1 MDVVVEN
8 LTKSFENQKAVDSI
22 SFKAKRGEI
31 LGFLGP
37 NGAGKT
43 TTMKIM
49 AGLLTPDFGN
59 ITFGDYSIWKQAGKI
74 KSIIGYLPE
83 RNPLYDEMNVIDFLF
98 FISKLHNIPKYKIT
112 SRVLDMIRL
121 CGLDNDKHK
130 QIGELSKGY
139 RQRVGIAQAL
149 IHDPEVV
156 ILDEPTTGLDPNQ
169 IFGIRKI
176 IKEIGEE
183 KTVILSS
190 HILSEIETTCDQV
203 MIMSNGKI
211 VANGTT
217 SELRRKSDAEYCL
230 KIGIKGGAT
239 TNIHEALNDLPGVLH
254 IEIIHKQNFELQC
267 KPDVEIE
274 KSIFN
279 LCQENNW
286 YISELTPVQTRL
298 EDIFRKVTSVF
309 CLPLVVCWFS
319 GKNIFSS
326 GQASLSN
333 LFNVFYWTLFFLIP
347 ALTMKSI
354 SEERKDGTFE
364 LLFSKPIKTWQ
375 LIMGKFF
382 AILLQVVICLALTLP
397 YYITIASLG
406 NVDHA
411 VGFCGYLGLI
421 LVCGCYISIGMFAS
435 SLTPNTIVAFFITF
449 AIEIGFVVL
458 FEFIAELWG
467 SGFMAALFTYLSI
480 GEHFDAIPRGVI
492 DTKDL
497 IYFISVIIIFLA
509 LARHYIC
516 KNRF

>member
-8 LTKSFENQKAVDSI
+8 LTKFFENQKAVDSI

-83 RNPLYDEMNVIDFLF
+83 RNPLYDELNVIDFLF

-298 EDIFRKVTSVF
+298 EDIFRKVTQ
-309 CLPLVVCWFS
+309 
-319 GKNIFSS
+319 N
-326 GQASLSN
+326 
-333 LFNVFYWTLFFLIP
+333 
-347 ALTMKSI
+347 
-354 SEERKDGTFE
+354 E
-364 LLFSKPIKTWQ
+364 
-375 LIMGKFF
+375 
-382 AILLQVVICLALTLP
+382 
-397 YYITIASLG
+397 
-406 NVDHA
+406 
-411 VGFCGYLGLI
+411 
-421 LVCGCYISIGMFAS
+421 
-435 SLTPNTIVAFFITF
+435 
-449 AIEIGFVVL
+449 
-458 FEFIAELWG
+458 
-467 SGFMAALFTYLSI
+467 
-480 GEHFDAIPRGVI
+480 
-492 DTKDL
+492 
-497 IYFISVIIIFLA
+497 
-509 LARHYIC
+509 
-516 KNRF
+516 

>member
-8 LTKSFENQKAVDSI
+8 LTKFFENQKAVDSI

-37 NGAGKT
+37 NGEGKT

-83 RNPLYDEMNVIDFLF
+83 HNPLYDEMNVIDFLF

-239 TNIHEALNDLPGVLH
+239 TNIQEAMNDLPGVLH
-254 IEIIHKQNFELQC
+254 IEIIHKQNL
-267 KPDVEIE
+267 
-274 KSIFN
+274 
-279 LCQENNW
+279 
-286 YISELTPVQTRL
+286 
-298 EDIFRKVTSVF
+298 
-309 CLPLVVCWFS
+309 
-319 GKNIFSS
+319 
-326 GQASLSN
+326 
-333 LFNVFYWTLFFLIP
+333 
-347 ALTMKSI
+347 
-354 SEERKDGTFE
+354 
-364 LLFSKPIKTWQ
+364 
-375 LIMGKFF
+375 
-382 AILLQVVICLALTLP
+382 
-397 YYITIASLG
+397 
-406 NVDHA
+406 
-411 VGFCGYLGLI
+411 
-421 LVCGCYISIGMFAS
+421 
-435 SLTPNTIVAFFITF
+435 
-449 AIEIGFVVL
+449 
-458 FEFIAELWG
+458 
-467 SGFMAALFTYLSI
+467 
-480 GEHFDAIPRGVI
+480 
-492 DTKDL
+492 
-497 IYFISVIIIFLA
+497 
-509 LARHYIC
+509 
-516 KNRF
+516 

>member
-1 MDVVVEN
+1 MGVVVEN

-74 KSIIGYLPE
+74 KNIIGYLPE

-130 QIGELSKGY
+130 QIGELSKGF

-230 KIGIKGGAT
+230 KIGIKGGET
-239 TNIHEALNDLPGVLH
+239 TDIHEALNDLPGVLH

-298 EDIFRKVTSVF
+298 EDIFRKVTQ
-309 CLPLVVCWFS
+309 
-319 GKNIFSS
+319 N
-326 GQASLSN
+326 
-333 LFNVFYWTLFFLIP
+333 
-347 ALTMKSI
+347 
-354 SEERKDGTFE
+354 E
-364 LLFSKPIKTWQ
+364 
-375 LIMGKFF
+375 
-382 AILLQVVICLALTLP
+382 
-397 YYITIASLG
+397 
-406 NVDHA
+406 
-411 VGFCGYLGLI
+411 
-421 LVCGCYISIGMFAS
+421 
-435 SLTPNTIVAFFITF
+435 
-449 AIEIGFVVL
+449 
-458 FEFIAELWG
+458 
-467 SGFMAALFTYLSI
+467 
-480 GEHFDAIPRGVI
+480 
-492 DTKDL
+492 
-497 IYFISVIIIFLA
+497 
-509 LARHYIC
+509 
-516 KNRF
+516 

>member
-74 KSIIGYLPE
+74 INIIGYLPE

-130 QIGELSKGY
+130 QIGELSKGF

-230 KIGIKGGAT
+230 KIGIKGGET
-239 TNIHEALNDLPGVLH
+239 TDIHEALNDLPGVLH

-298 EDIFRKVTSVF
+298 EDIFRKVTQ
-309 CLPLVVCWFS
+309 
-319 GKNIFSS
+319 N
-326 GQASLSN
+326 
-333 LFNVFYWTLFFLIP
+333 
-347 ALTMKSI
+347 
-354 SEERKDGTFE
+354 E
-364 LLFSKPIKTWQ
+364 
-375 LIMGKFF
+375 
-382 AILLQVVICLALTLP
+382 
-397 YYITIASLG
+397 
-406 NVDHA
+406 
-411 VGFCGYLGLI
+411 
-421 LVCGCYISIGMFAS
+421 
-435 SLTPNTIVAFFITF
+435 
-449 AIEIGFVVL
+449 
-458 FEFIAELWG
+458 
-467 SGFMAALFTYLSI
+467 
-480 GEHFDAIPRGVI
+480 
-492 DTKDL
+492 
-497 IYFISVIIIFLA
+497 
-509 LARHYIC
+509 
-516 KNRF
+516 

>member
-1 MDVVVEN
+1 MDVIVEN

-22 SFKAKRGEI
+22 SFQAKRGEI

-59 ITFGDYSIWKQAGKI
+59 ITFGDYSIGKQTGKI
-74 KSIIGYLPE
+74 KKIIGYLPE
-83 RNPLYDEMNVIDFLF
+83 RNPLYNEMNVIDFLF

-130 QIGELSKGY
+130 QIGELSKGF

-230 KIGIKGGAT
+230 KVGIKGGET
-239 TNIHEALNDLPGVLH
+239 SDIHKALDNLPGVLH

-267 KPDVEIE
+267 KPDIEIE
-274 KSIFN
+274 KSIFS
-279 LCQENNW
+279 LCQDNNW

-298 EDIFRKVTSVF
+298 EDIFRKVTQN
-309 CLPLVVCWFS
+309 
-319 GKNIFSS
+319 G
-326 GQASLSN
+326 
-333 LFNVFYWTLFFLIP
+333 
-347 ALTMKSI
+347 
-354 SEERKDGTFE
+354 
-364 LLFSKPIKTWQ
+364 
-375 LIMGKFF
+375 
-382 AILLQVVICLALTLP
+382 
-397 YYITIASLG
+397 
-406 NVDHA
+406 
-411 VGFCGYLGLI
+411 
-421 LVCGCYISIGMFAS
+421 
-435 SLTPNTIVAFFITF
+435 
-449 AIEIGFVVL
+449 
-458 FEFIAELWG
+458 
-467 SGFMAALFTYLSI
+467 
-480 GEHFDAIPRGVI
+480 
-492 DTKDL
+492 
-497 IYFISVIIIFLA
+497 
-509 LARHYIC
+509 
-516 KNRF
+516 

>member
-74 KSIIGYLPE
+74 KNIIGYLPE

-130 QIGELSKGY
+130 QIGELSKGF

-190 HILSEIETTCDQV
+190 HILPEIETTCDQV

-230 KIGIKGGAT
+230 KIGIKGGET
-239 TNIHEALNDLPGVLH
+239 TDIHEALNDLPGVLH

-298 EDIFRKVTSVF
+298 EDIFRKVTQ
-309 CLPLVVCWFS
+309 
-319 GKNIFSS
+319 N
-326 GQASLSN
+326 
-333 LFNVFYWTLFFLIP
+333 
-347 ALTMKSI
+347 
-354 SEERKDGTFE
+354 E
-364 LLFSKPIKTWQ
+364 
-375 LIMGKFF
+375 
-382 AILLQVVICLALTLP
+382 
-397 YYITIASLG
+397 
-406 NVDHA
+406 
-411 VGFCGYLGLI
+411 
-421 LVCGCYISIGMFAS
+421 
-435 SLTPNTIVAFFITF
+435 
-449 AIEIGFVVL
+449 
-458 FEFIAELWG
+458 
-467 SGFMAALFTYLSI
+467 
-480 GEHFDAIPRGVI
+480 
-492 DTKDL
+492 
-497 IYFISVIIIFLA
+497 
-509 LARHYIC
+509 
-516 KNRF
+516 

>member
-74 KSIIGYLPE
+74 KNIIGYLPE

-130 QIGELSKGY
+130 QIGELSKGF

-230 KIGIKGGAT
+230 KIGIKGGPT
-239 TNIHEALNDLPGVLH
+239 TDIHEALNDLPGVLH

-298 EDIFRKVTSVF
+298 EDIFRKVTQ
-309 CLPLVVCWFS
+309 
-319 GKNIFSS
+319 N
-326 GQASLSN
+326 
-333 LFNVFYWTLFFLIP
+333 
-347 ALTMKSI
+347 
-354 SEERKDGTFE
+354 E
-364 LLFSKPIKTWQ
+364 
-375 LIMGKFF
+375 
-382 AILLQVVICLALTLP
+382 
-397 YYITIASLG
+397 
-406 NVDHA
+406 
-411 VGFCGYLGLI
+411 
-421 LVCGCYISIGMFAS
+421 
-435 SLTPNTIVAFFITF
+435 
-449 AIEIGFVVL
+449 
-458 FEFIAELWG
+458 
-467 SGFMAALFTYLSI
+467 
-480 GEHFDAIPRGVI
+480 
-492 DTKDL
+492 
-497 IYFISVIIIFLA
+497 
-509 LARHYIC
+509 
-516 KNRF
+516 

>member
-1 MDVVVEN
+1 
-8 LTKSFENQKAVDSI
+8 
-22 SFKAKRGEI
+22 
-31 LGFLGP
+31 
-37 NGAGKT
+37 
-43 TTMKIM
+43 
-49 AGLLTPDFGN
+49 
-59 ITFGDYSIWKQAGKI
+59 
-74 KSIIGYLPE
+74 
-83 RNPLYDEMNVIDFLF
+83 MNVIDFLF

-130 QIGELSKGY
+130 QIGELSKGF

-239 TNIHEALNDLPGVLH
+239 TDIHEALNDLPGVLH
-254 IEIIHKQNFELQC
+254 IEVIHKQNFELQC

-298 EDIFRKVTSVF
+298 EDIFRKVTQ
-309 CLPLVVCWFS
+309 
-319 GKNIFSS
+319 N
-326 GQASLSN
+326 
-333 LFNVFYWTLFFLIP
+333 
-347 ALTMKSI
+347 
-354 SEERKDGTFE
+354 E
-364 LLFSKPIKTWQ
+364 
-375 LIMGKFF
+375 
-382 AILLQVVICLALTLP
+382 
-397 YYITIASLG
+397 
-406 NVDHA
+406 
-411 VGFCGYLGLI
+411 
-421 LVCGCYISIGMFAS
+421 
-435 SLTPNTIVAFFITF
+435 
-449 AIEIGFVVL
+449 
-458 FEFIAELWG
+458 
-467 SGFMAALFTYLSI
+467 
-480 GEHFDAIPRGVI
+480 
-492 DTKDL
+492 
-497 IYFISVIIIFLA
+497 
-509 LARHYIC
+509 
-516 KNRF
+516 

>member
-59 ITFGDYSIWKQAGKI
+59 ITFGDYSIWKQADKI
-74 KSIIGYLPE
+74 KNIIGYLPE

-130 QIGELSKGY
+130 QIGELSKGF

-230 KIGIKGGAT
+230 KIGIKGGET
-239 TNIHEALNDLPGVLH
+239 TDIHEALNDLPGVLH

-298 EDIFRKVTSVF
+298 EDIFRKVTQ
-309 CLPLVVCWFS
+309 
-319 GKNIFSS
+319 N
-326 GQASLSN
+326 
-333 LFNVFYWTLFFLIP
+333 
-347 ALTMKSI
+347 
-354 SEERKDGTFE
+354 E
-364 LLFSKPIKTWQ
+364 
-375 LIMGKFF
+375 
-382 AILLQVVICLALTLP
+382 
-397 YYITIASLG
+397 
-406 NVDHA
+406 
-411 VGFCGYLGLI
+411 
-421 LVCGCYISIGMFAS
+421 
-435 SLTPNTIVAFFITF
+435 
-449 AIEIGFVVL
+449 
-458 FEFIAELWG
+458 
-467 SGFMAALFTYLSI
+467 
-480 GEHFDAIPRGVI
+480 
-492 DTKDL
+492 
-497 IYFISVIIIFLA
+497 
-509 LARHYIC
+509 
-516 KNRF
+516 

>member
-74 KSIIGYLPE
+74 KNIIGYLPE

-130 QIGELSKGY
+130 QIGELSKGF

-239 TNIHEALNDLPGVLH
+239 TDIHEALNDLPGVLH
-254 IEIIHKQNFELQC
+254 IEVIHKQNFELQC

-298 EDIFRKVTSVF
+298 EDIFR
-309 CLPLVVCWFS
+309 
-319 GKNIFSS
+319 
-326 GQASLSN
+326 
-333 LFNVFYWTLFFLIP
+333 
-347 ALTMKSI
+347 
-354 SEERKDGTFE
+354 
-364 LLFSKPIKTWQ
+364 
-375 LIMGKFF
+375 
-382 AILLQVVICLALTLP
+382 
-397 YYITIASLG
+397 
-406 NVDHA
+406 H
-411 VGFCGYLGLI
+411 
-421 LVCGCYISIGMFAS
+421 GCS
-435 SLTPNTIVAFFITF
+435 
-449 AIEIGFVVL
+449 
-458 FEFIAELWG
+458 
-467 SGFMAALFTYLSI
+467 
-480 GEHFDAIPRGVI
+480 
-492 DTKDL
+492 
-497 IYFISVIIIFLA
+497 
-509 LARHYIC
+509 
-516 KNRF
+516 

>member
-8 LTKSFENQKAVDSI
+8 LTKFFENQKAVDSI

-74 KSIIGYLPE
+74 KNIIGYLPE

-130 QIGELSKGY
+130 QIGELSKGF

-230 KIGIKGGAT
+230 KIGIKGGET
-239 TNIHEALNDLPGVLH
+239 TDIHEALNDLPGVLH

-298 EDIFRKVTSVF
+298 EDIFRKVTQN
-309 CLPLVVCWFS
+309 
-319 GKNIFSS
+319 G
-326 GQASLSN
+326 
-333 LFNVFYWTLFFLIP
+333 
-347 ALTMKSI
+347 
-354 SEERKDGTFE
+354 
-364 LLFSKPIKTWQ
+364 
-375 LIMGKFF
+375 
-382 AILLQVVICLALTLP
+382 
-397 YYITIASLG
+397 
-406 NVDHA
+406 
-411 VGFCGYLGLI
+411 
-421 LVCGCYISIGMFAS
+421 
-435 SLTPNTIVAFFITF
+435 
-449 AIEIGFVVL
+449 
-458 FEFIAELWG
+458 
-467 SGFMAALFTYLSI
+467 
-480 GEHFDAIPRGVI
+480 
-492 DTKDL
+492 
-497 IYFISVIIIFLA
+497 
-509 LARHYIC
+509 
-516 KNRF
+516 

>member
-74 KSIIGYLPE
+74 KNIIGYLPE

-130 QIGELSKGY
+130 QISELSKGF

-230 KIGIKGGAT
+230 KIGIKGGET
-239 TNIHEALNDLPGVLH
+239 TDIHEALNDLPGVLH

-298 EDIFRKVTSVF
+298 EDIFRKVTQ
-309 CLPLVVCWFS
+309 
-319 GKNIFSS
+319 N
-326 GQASLSN
+326 
-333 LFNVFYWTLFFLIP
+333 
-347 ALTMKSI
+347 
-354 SEERKDGTFE
+354 E
-364 LLFSKPIKTWQ
+364 
-375 LIMGKFF
+375 
-382 AILLQVVICLALTLP
+382 
-397 YYITIASLG
+397 
-406 NVDHA
+406 
-411 VGFCGYLGLI
+411 
-421 LVCGCYISIGMFAS
+421 
-435 SLTPNTIVAFFITF
+435 
-449 AIEIGFVVL
+449 
-458 FEFIAELWG
+458 
-467 SGFMAALFTYLSI
+467 
-480 GEHFDAIPRGVI
+480 
-492 DTKDL
+492 
-497 IYFISVIIIFLA
+497 
-509 LARHYIC
+509 
-516 KNRF
+516 

>member
-1 MDVVVEN
+1 MDVIVEN

-22 SFKAKRGEI
+22 SFQAKRGEI

-59 ITFGDYSIWKQAGKI
+59 ITFGDYSIGKQTGKI
-74 KSIIGYLPE
+74 KNIIGYLPE
-83 RNPLYDEMNVIDFLF
+83 RNPLYNEMNVIDFLF

-121 CGLDNDKHK
+121 CGLDTDKHK
-130 QIGELSKGY
+130 QIGELSKGF

-156 ILDEPTTGLDPNQ
+156 ILNEPTTGLDPNQ

-230 KIGIKGGAT
+230 KVGIKGGET
-239 TNIHEALNDLPGVLH
+239 SDIHKALDNLPGVLH

-267 KPDVEIE
+267 KPDIEIE
-274 KSIFN
+274 KSIFS
-279 LCQENNW
+279 LCQDNNW

-298 EDIFRKVTSVF
+298 EDIFRKVTQN
-309 CLPLVVCWFS
+309 
-319 GKNIFSS
+319 G
-326 GQASLSN
+326 
-333 LFNVFYWTLFFLIP
+333 
-347 ALTMKSI
+347 
-354 SEERKDGTFE
+354 
-364 LLFSKPIKTWQ
+364 
-375 LIMGKFF
+375 
-382 AILLQVVICLALTLP
+382 
-397 YYITIASLG
+397 
-406 NVDHA
+406 
-411 VGFCGYLGLI
+411 
-421 LVCGCYISIGMFAS
+421 
-435 SLTPNTIVAFFITF
+435 
-449 AIEIGFVVL
+449 
-458 FEFIAELWG
+458 
-467 SGFMAALFTYLSI
+467 
-480 GEHFDAIPRGVI
+480 
-492 DTKDL
+492 
-497 IYFISVIIIFLA
+497 
-509 LARHYIC
+509 
-516 KNRF
+516 

>member
-59 ITFGDYSIWKQAGKI
+59 ITFGDYSIWRQAGKI
-74 KSIIGYLPE
+74 KNIIGYLPE

-130 QIGELSKGY
+130 QIGELSKGF

-230 KIGIKGGAT
+230 KIGIKGGKT
-239 TNIHEALNDLPGVLH
+239 TDIHEALNDLPGVLH

-279 LCQENNW
+279 LCQKNNW

-298 EDIFRKVTSVF
+298 EDIFRKVTQ
-309 CLPLVVCWFS
+309 
-319 GKNIFSS
+319 N
-326 GQASLSN
+326 
-333 LFNVFYWTLFFLIP
+333 
-347 ALTMKSI
+347 
-354 SEERKDGTFE
+354 E
-364 LLFSKPIKTWQ
+364 
-375 LIMGKFF
+375 
-382 AILLQVVICLALTLP
+382 
-397 YYITIASLG
+397 
-406 NVDHA
+406 
-411 VGFCGYLGLI
+411 
-421 LVCGCYISIGMFAS
+421 
-435 SLTPNTIVAFFITF
+435 
-449 AIEIGFVVL
+449 
-458 FEFIAELWG
+458 
-467 SGFMAALFTYLSI
+467 
-480 GEHFDAIPRGVI
+480 
-492 DTKDL
+492 
-497 IYFISVIIIFLA
+497 
-509 LARHYIC
+509 
-516 KNRF
+516 

>member
-83 RNPLYDEMNVIDFLF
+83 RNPLYDEMNVSEFLF

-169 IFGIRKI
+169 SFGIRKI

-279 LCQENNW
+279 LCQRIKSSIQFIIDIHRIHGFPLCNG
-286 YISELTPVQTRL
+286 IRL
-298 EDIFRKVTSVF
+298 
-309 CLPLVVCWFS
+309 LVLRE
-319 GKNIFSS
+319 NIFSS

>member
-1 MDVVVEN
+1 MDVIVEN

-22 SFKAKRGEI
+22 SFQAKRGEI

-59 ITFGDYSIWKQAGKI
+59 ITFGDYSIGKQTGKI
-74 KSIIGYLPE
+74 KNIIGYLPE
-83 RNPLYDEMNVIDFLF
+83 RNPLYNEMNVIDFLF

-130 QIGELSKGY
+130 QIGELSKGF

-149 IHDPEVV
+149 IHDPKVV

-230 KIGIKGGAT
+230 KVGIKGGET
-239 TNIHEALNDLPGVLH
+239 SDIHKALDNLPGVLH

-267 KPDVEIE
+267 KPDIEIE
-274 KSIFN
+274 KSIFS
-279 LCQENNW
+279 LCQDNNW

-298 EDIFRKVTSVF
+298 EDIFRKVTQN
-309 CLPLVVCWFS
+309 
-319 GKNIFSS
+319 G
-326 GQASLSN
+326 
-333 LFNVFYWTLFFLIP
+333 
-347 ALTMKSI
+347 
-354 SEERKDGTFE
+354 
-364 LLFSKPIKTWQ
+364 
-375 LIMGKFF
+375 
-382 AILLQVVICLALTLP
+382 
-397 YYITIASLG
+397 
-406 NVDHA
+406 
-411 VGFCGYLGLI
+411 
-421 LVCGCYISIGMFAS
+421 
-435 SLTPNTIVAFFITF
+435 
-449 AIEIGFVVL
+449 
-458 FEFIAELWG
+458 
-467 SGFMAALFTYLSI
+467 
-480 GEHFDAIPRGVI
+480 
-492 DTKDL
+492 
-497 IYFISVIIIFLA
+497 
-509 LARHYIC
+509 
-516 KNRF
+516 

>member
-1 MDVVVEN
+1 MDVIVEN

-22 SFKAKRGEI
+22 SFQAKRGEI

-59 ITFGDYSIWKQAGKI
+59 ITFGDYSIGKQTGKI
-74 KSIIGYLPE
+74 KNIIGYLPE
-83 RNPLYDEMNVIDFLF
+83 RNPLYNEMNVIDFLF

-130 QIGELSKGY
+130 QIGELSKGF

-156 ILDEPTTGLDPNQ
+156 ILDEPTTRLDPNQ

-230 KIGIKGGAT
+230 KVGIKGRET
-239 TNIHEALNDLPGVLH
+239 SDIHKALDNLPGVLH

-267 KPDVEIE
+267 KPDIEIE
-274 KSIFN
+274 KSIFS
-279 LCQENNW
+279 LCQDNNW

-298 EDIFRKVTSVF
+298 EDIFRKVTQN
-309 CLPLVVCWFS
+309 
-319 GKNIFSS
+319 G
-326 GQASLSN
+326 
-333 LFNVFYWTLFFLIP
+333 
-347 ALTMKSI
+347 
-354 SEERKDGTFE
+354 
-364 LLFSKPIKTWQ
+364 
-375 LIMGKFF
+375 
-382 AILLQVVICLALTLP
+382 
-397 YYITIASLG
+397 
-406 NVDHA
+406 
-411 VGFCGYLGLI
+411 
-421 LVCGCYISIGMFAS
+421 
-435 SLTPNTIVAFFITF
+435 
-449 AIEIGFVVL
+449 
-458 FEFIAELWG
+458 
-467 SGFMAALFTYLSI
+467 
-480 GEHFDAIPRGVI
+480 
-492 DTKDL
+492 
-497 IYFISVIIIFLA
+497 
-509 LARHYIC
+509 
-516 KNRF
+516 

>member
-1 MDVVVEN
+1 MDVIVEN

-22 SFKAKRGEI
+22 SFQAKRGEI

-59 ITFGDYSIWKQAGKI
+59 ITFGDYSIGKQTGKI
-74 KSIIGYLPE
+74 KNIIGYLPE
-83 RNPLYDEMNVIDFLF
+83 RNPLYNEMNVIDFLF

-130 QIGELSKGY
+130 QIGELSKGF

-217 SELRRKSDAEYCL
+217 SELRCKSDAEYCL
-230 KIGIKGGAT
+230 KVGIKGGET
-239 TNIHEALNDLPGVLH
+239 SDIHKALDNLPGVLH

-267 KPDVEIE
+267 KPDIEIE
-274 KSIFN
+274 KSIFS
-279 LCQENNW
+279 LCQDNNW

-298 EDIFRKVTSVF
+298 EDIFRKVTQN
-309 CLPLVVCWFS
+309 
-319 GKNIFSS
+319 G
-326 GQASLSN
+326 
-333 LFNVFYWTLFFLIP
+333 
-347 ALTMKSI
+347 
-354 SEERKDGTFE
+354 
-364 LLFSKPIKTWQ
+364 
-375 LIMGKFF
+375 
-382 AILLQVVICLALTLP
+382 
-397 YYITIASLG
+397 
-406 NVDHA
+406 
-411 VGFCGYLGLI
+411 
-421 LVCGCYISIGMFAS
+421 
-435 SLTPNTIVAFFITF
+435 
-449 AIEIGFVVL
+449 
-458 FEFIAELWG
+458 
-467 SGFMAALFTYLSI
+467 
-480 GEHFDAIPRGVI
+480 
-492 DTKDL
+492 
-497 IYFISVIIIFLA
+497 
-509 LARHYIC
+509 
-516 KNRF
+516 

>member
-1 MDVVVEN
+1 MDVIVEN

-22 SFKAKRGEI
+22 SFQAKRGEI

-59 ITFGDYSIWKQAGKI
+59 ITFGDYSIGKQTGKI
-74 KSIIGYLPE
+74 KNIIGYLPE
-83 RNPLYDEMNVIDFLF
+83 RNPLYNEMNVIDFLF

-130 QIGELSKGY
+130 QIGELSKGF

-230 KIGIKGGAT
+230 KVGIKGGET
-239 TNIHEALNDLPGVLH
+239 SDIHKALDNLPGVLH

-267 KPDVEIE
+267 KPDIEIE
-274 KSIFN
+274 KSIFS
-279 LCQENNW
+279 LCQDNNW

-298 EDIFRKVTSVF
+298 EDIFRKVTQN
-309 CLPLVVCWFS
+309 
-319 GKNIFSS
+319 G
-326 GQASLSN
+326 
-333 LFNVFYWTLFFLIP
+333 
-347 ALTMKSI
+347 
-354 SEERKDGTFE
+354 
-364 LLFSKPIKTWQ
+364 
-375 LIMGKFF
+375 
-382 AILLQVVICLALTLP
+382 
-397 YYITIASLG
+397 
-406 NVDHA
+406 
-411 VGFCGYLGLI
+411 
-421 LVCGCYISIGMFAS
+421 
-435 SLTPNTIVAFFITF
+435 
-449 AIEIGFVVL
+449 
-458 FEFIAELWG
+458 
-467 SGFMAALFTYLSI
+467 
-480 GEHFDAIPRGVI
+480 
-492 DTKDL
+492 
-497 IYFISVIIIFLA
+497 
-509 LARHYIC
+509 
-516 KNRF
+516 

>member
-74 KSIIGYLPE
+74 KNIIGYLPE

-130 QIGELSKGY
+130 QIGELSKGF

-217 SELRRKSDAEYCL
+217 IRTSSQ
-230 KIGIKGGAT
+230 IGCRI
-239 TNIHEALNDLPGVLH
+239 LP
-254 IEIIHKQNFELQC
+254 
-267 KPDVEIE
+267 
-274 KSIFN
+274 
-279 LCQENNW
+279 ENRHQGWGNNRHTRGTERPAG
-286 YISELTPVQTRL
+286 STPHR
-298 EDIFRKVTSVF
+298 DYS
-309 CLPLVVCWFS
+309 
-319 GKNIFSS
+319 
-326 GQASLSN
+326 
-333 LFNVFYWTLFFLIP
+333 
-347 ALTMKSI
+347 
-354 SEERKDGTFE
+354 
-364 LLFSKPIKTWQ
+364 
-375 LIMGKFF
+375 
-382 AILLQVVICLALTLP
+382 
-397 YYITIASLG
+397 
-406 NVDHA
+406 
-411 VGFCGYLGLI
+411 
-421 LVCGCYISIGMFAS
+421 
-435 SLTPNTIVAFFITF
+435 
-449 AIEIGFVVL
+449 
-458 FEFIAELWG
+458 
-467 SGFMAALFTYLSI
+467 
-480 GEHFDAIPRGVI
+480 
-492 DTKDL
+492 
-497 IYFISVIIIFLA
+497 
-509 LARHYIC
+509 
-516 KNRF
+516 

>member
-8 LTKSFENQKAVDSI
+8 LTKFFENQKAVDSI

-267 KPDVEIE
+267 KS
-274 KSIFN
+274 KS
-279 LCQENNW
+279 Q
-286 YISELTPVQTRL
+286 
-298 EDIFRKVTSVF
+298 
-309 CLPLVVCWFS
+309 
-319 GKNIFSS
+319 
-326 GQASLSN
+326 
-333 LFNVFYWTLFFLIP
+333 
-347 ALTMKSI
+347 
-354 SEERKDGTFE
+354 
-364 LLFSKPIKTWQ
+364 
-375 LIMGKFF
+375 
-382 AILLQVVICLALTLP
+382 
-397 YYITIASLG
+397 
-406 NVDHA
+406 
-411 VGFCGYLGLI
+411 
-421 LVCGCYISIGMFAS
+421 
-435 SLTPNTIVAFFITF
+435 SLTF
-449 AIEIGFVVL
+449 AKKTTGTS
-458 FEFIAELWG
+458 A
-467 SGFMAALFTYLSI
+467 S
-480 GEHFDAIPRGVI
+480 
-492 DTKDL
+492 
-497 IYFISVIIIFLA
+497 
-509 LARHYIC
+509 
-516 KNRF
+516 

>member
-74 KSIIGYLPE
+74 KNIIGYLPE

-130 QIGELSKGY
+130 QIGELSKGF

-190 HILSEIETTCDQV
+190 HILSEVSAVCDHVLIIDKGKLVASDTPENLSKV
-203 MIMSNGKI
+203 MTGMNS
-211 VANGTT
+211 
-217 SELRRKSDAEYCL
+217 L
-230 KIGIKGGAT
+230 
-239 TNIHEALNDLPGVLH
+239 
-254 IEIIHKQNFELQC
+254 
-267 KPDVEIE
+267 
-274 KSIFN
+274 
-279 LCQENNW
+279 
-286 YISELTPVQTRL
+286 ELTVKGEEAVIRDALGMVENIENIAYHSSMT
-298 EDIFRKVTSVF
+298 EGAHDFTIKI
-309 CLPLVVCWFS
+309 S
-319 GKNIFSS
+319 GDMDMRENIFFALSEVKCPILRM
-326 GQASLSN
+326 QPTNMSLEE
-333 LFNVFYWTLFFLIP
+333 VFLK
-347 ALTMKSI
+347 LTND
-354 SEERKDGTFE
+354 E
-364 LLFSKPIKTWQ
+364 
-375 LIMGKFF
+375 GKMR
-382 AILLQVVICLALTLP
+382 
-397 YYITIASLG
+397 
-406 NVDHA
+406 DKE
-411 VGFCGYLGLI
+411 
-421 LVCGCYISIGMFAS
+421 M
-435 SLTPNTIVAFFITF
+435 
-449 AIEIGFVVL
+449 E
-458 FEFIAELWG
+458 
-467 SGFMAALFTYLSI
+467 
-480 GEHFDAIPRGVI
+480 GEQ
-492 DTKDL
+492 
-497 IYFISVIIIFLA
+497 
-509 LARHYIC
+509 
-516 KNRF
+516 

>member
-1 MDVVVEN
+1 MDVIVEN

-22 SFKAKRGEI
+22 SFQAKRGEI

-59 ITFGDYSIWKQAGKI
+59 ITFGDYSIGKQTGKI
-74 KSIIGYLPE
+74 KNIIGYLPE
-83 RNPLYDEMNVIDFLF
+83 RNPLYNEMNVIDFLF

-112 SRVLDMIRL
+112 SRILDMIRL

-130 QIGELSKGY
+130 QIGELSKGF

-230 KIGIKGGAT
+230 KVGIKGGET
-239 TNIHEALNDLPGVLH
+239 SDIHKALDNLPGVLH

-267 KPDVEIE
+267 KPDIEIE
-274 KSIFN
+274 KSIFS
-279 LCQENNW
+279 LCQDNNW

-298 EDIFRKVTSVF
+298 EDIFRKVTQN
-309 CLPLVVCWFS
+309 
-319 GKNIFSS
+319 G
-326 GQASLSN
+326 
-333 LFNVFYWTLFFLIP
+333 
-347 ALTMKSI
+347 
-354 SEERKDGTFE
+354 
-364 LLFSKPIKTWQ
+364 
-375 LIMGKFF
+375 
-382 AILLQVVICLALTLP
+382 
-397 YYITIASLG
+397 
-406 NVDHA
+406 
-411 VGFCGYLGLI
+411 
-421 LVCGCYISIGMFAS
+421 
-435 SLTPNTIVAFFITF
+435 
-449 AIEIGFVVL
+449 
-458 FEFIAELWG
+458 
-467 SGFMAALFTYLSI
+467 
-480 GEHFDAIPRGVI
+480 
-492 DTKDL
+492 
-497 IYFISVIIIFLA
+497 
-509 LARHYIC
+509 
-516 KNRF
+516 

>member
-1 MDVVVEN
+1 MDVIVEN

-22 SFKAKRGEI
+22 SFQAKRGEI

-130 QIGELSKGY
+130 QIGELSKGF

-230 KIGIKGGAT
+230 KVGIKGGET
-239 TNIHEALNDLPGVLH
+239 SDIHKALDNLPGVLH

-267 KPDVEIE
+267 KPDIEIE
-274 KSIFN
+274 KSIFS
-279 LCQENNW
+279 LCQDNNW

-298 EDIFRKVTSVF
+298 EDIFRKVTQN
-309 CLPLVVCWFS
+309 
-319 GKNIFSS
+319 G
-326 GQASLSN
+326 
-333 LFNVFYWTLFFLIP
+333 
-347 ALTMKSI
+347 
-354 SEERKDGTFE
+354 
-364 LLFSKPIKTWQ
+364 
-375 LIMGKFF
+375 
-382 AILLQVVICLALTLP
+382 
-397 YYITIASLG
+397 
-406 NVDHA
+406 
-411 VGFCGYLGLI
+411 
-421 LVCGCYISIGMFAS
+421 
-435 SLTPNTIVAFFITF
+435 
-449 AIEIGFVVL
+449 
-458 FEFIAELWG
+458 
-467 SGFMAALFTYLSI
+467 
-480 GEHFDAIPRGVI
+480 
-492 DTKDL
+492 
-497 IYFISVIIIFLA
+497 
-509 LARHYIC
+509 
-516 KNRF
+516 

>member
-8 LTKSFENQKAVDSI
+8 LTKFFENQKAVDSI

-217 SELRRKSDAEYCL
+217 SELRRKSDAEYSL

-239 TNIHEALNDLPGVLH
+239 NNIHEALNDLPGVLH

-279 LCQENNW
+279 LCQENNL
-286 YISELTPVQTRL
+286 YISELTTVQTRL
-298 EDIFRKVTSVF
+298 EEIFRKVTQ
-309 CLPLVVCWFS
+309 
-319 GKNIFSS
+319 N
-326 GQASLSN
+326 
-333 LFNVFYWTLFFLIP
+333 
-347 ALTMKSI
+347 
-354 SEERKDGTFE
+354 D
-364 LLFSKPIKTWQ
+364 
-375 LIMGKFF
+375 
-382 AILLQVVICLALTLP
+382 
-397 YYITIASLG
+397 
-406 NVDHA
+406 
-411 VGFCGYLGLI
+411 
-421 LVCGCYISIGMFAS
+421 
-435 SLTPNTIVAFFITF
+435 
-449 AIEIGFVVL
+449 
-458 FEFIAELWG
+458 
-467 SGFMAALFTYLSI
+467 
-480 GEHFDAIPRGVI
+480 
-492 DTKDL
+492 
-497 IYFISVIIIFLA
+497 
-509 LARHYIC
+509 
-516 KNRF
+516 

>member
-74 KSIIGYLPE
+74 KNIIGYLPE

-130 QIGELSKGY
+130 QIGELSKGF

-230 KIGIKGGAT
+230 KIDIKGGAT
-239 TNIHEALNDLPGVLH
+239 TDIHEALNDLPGVLH

-298 EDIFRKVTSVF
+298 EDIFRKVTQ
-309 CLPLVVCWFS
+309 
-319 GKNIFSS
+319 N
-326 GQASLSN
+326 
-333 LFNVFYWTLFFLIP
+333 
-347 ALTMKSI
+347 
-354 SEERKDGTFE
+354 E
-364 LLFSKPIKTWQ
+364 
-375 LIMGKFF
+375 
-382 AILLQVVICLALTLP
+382 
-397 YYITIASLG
+397 
-406 NVDHA
+406 
-411 VGFCGYLGLI
+411 
-421 LVCGCYISIGMFAS
+421 
-435 SLTPNTIVAFFITF
+435 
-449 AIEIGFVVL
+449 
-458 FEFIAELWG
+458 
-467 SGFMAALFTYLSI
+467 
-480 GEHFDAIPRGVI
+480 
-492 DTKDL
+492 
-497 IYFISVIIIFLA
+497 
-509 LARHYIC
+509 
-516 KNRF
+516 

>member
-1 MDVVVEN
+1 MDVIVEN

-22 SFKAKRGEI
+22 SFQAKRGEI

-59 ITFGDYSIWKQAGKI
+59 ITFGDYSIGKQTGKI
-74 KSIIGYLPE
+74 KNIIGYLPE
-83 RNPLYDEMNVIDFLF
+83 RNPLYNEMNVIDFLF

-239 TNIHEALNDLPGVLH
+239 TDIHEALNDLPGVLH

-267 KPDVEIE
+267 KPDIEIE
-274 KSIFN
+274 KSIFS
-279 LCQENNW
+279 LCQDNNW

-298 EDIFRKVTSVF
+298 EDIFRKVTQ
-309 CLPLVVCWFS
+309 
-319 GKNIFSS
+319 N
-326 GQASLSN
+326 
-333 LFNVFYWTLFFLIP
+333 
-347 ALTMKSI
+347 
-354 SEERKDGTFE
+354 E
-364 LLFSKPIKTWQ
+364 
-375 LIMGKFF
+375 
-382 AILLQVVICLALTLP
+382 
-397 YYITIASLG
+397 
-406 NVDHA
+406 
-411 VGFCGYLGLI
+411 
-421 LVCGCYISIGMFAS
+421 
-435 SLTPNTIVAFFITF
+435 
-449 AIEIGFVVL
+449 
-458 FEFIAELWG
+458 
-467 SGFMAALFTYLSI
+467 
-480 GEHFDAIPRGVI
+480 
-492 DTKDL
+492 
-497 IYFISVIIIFLA
+497 
-509 LARHYIC
+509 
-516 KNRF
+516 

>member
-1 MDVVVEN
+1 MDVIVEN

-22 SFKAKRGEI
+22 SFQAKRGEI

-59 ITFGDYSIWKQAGKI
+59 ITFGDYSIGKQTGKI
-74 KSIIGYLPE
+74 KNIIGYLPE
-83 RNPLYDEMNVIDFLF
+83 RNPLYNEMNVIDFLF

-130 QIGELSKGY
+130 QIGELSKGF

-203 MIMSNGKI
+203 IIMSNGKI

-230 KIGIKGGAT
+230 KVGIKGGET
-239 TNIHEALNDLPGVLH
+239 SDIHKALDNLPGVLH

-267 KPDVEIE
+267 KPDIEIE
-274 KSIFN
+274 KSIFS
-279 LCQENNW
+279 LCQDNNW

-298 EDIFRKVTSVF
+298 EDIFRKVTQN
-309 CLPLVVCWFS
+309 
-319 GKNIFSS
+319 G
-326 GQASLSN
+326 
-333 LFNVFYWTLFFLIP
+333 
-347 ALTMKSI
+347 
-354 SEERKDGTFE
+354 
-364 LLFSKPIKTWQ
+364 
-375 LIMGKFF
+375 
-382 AILLQVVICLALTLP
+382 
-397 YYITIASLG
+397 
-406 NVDHA
+406 
-411 VGFCGYLGLI
+411 
-421 LVCGCYISIGMFAS
+421 
-435 SLTPNTIVAFFITF
+435 
-449 AIEIGFVVL
+449 
-458 FEFIAELWG
+458 
-467 SGFMAALFTYLSI
+467 
-480 GEHFDAIPRGVI
+480 
-492 DTKDL
+492 
-497 IYFISVIIIFLA
+497 
-509 LARHYIC
+509 
-516 KNRF
+516 

>member
-1 MDVVVEN
+1 MDVIVEN

-22 SFKAKRGEI
+22 SFQAKRDEI

-59 ITFGDYSIWKQAGKI
+59 ITFGDYSIGKQTGKI
-74 KSIIGYLPE
+74 KNIIGYLPE
-83 RNPLYDEMNVIDFLF
+83 RNPLYNEMNVIDFLF

-130 QIGELSKGY
+130 QIGELSKGF

-230 KIGIKGGAT
+230 KVGIKGGET
-239 TNIHEALNDLPGVLH
+239 SDIHKALDNLPGVLH

-267 KPDVEIE
+267 KPDIEIE
-274 KSIFN
+274 KSIFS
-279 LCQENNW
+279 LCQDNNW

-298 EDIFRKVTSVF
+298 EDIFRKVTQN
-309 CLPLVVCWFS
+309 
-319 GKNIFSS
+319 G
-326 GQASLSN
+326 
-333 LFNVFYWTLFFLIP
+333 
-347 ALTMKSI
+347 
-354 SEERKDGTFE
+354 
-364 LLFSKPIKTWQ
+364 
-375 LIMGKFF
+375 
-382 AILLQVVICLALTLP
+382 
-397 YYITIASLG
+397 
-406 NVDHA
+406 
-411 VGFCGYLGLI
+411 
-421 LVCGCYISIGMFAS
+421 
-435 SLTPNTIVAFFITF
+435 
-449 AIEIGFVVL
+449 
-458 FEFIAELWG
+458 
-467 SGFMAALFTYLSI
+467 
-480 GEHFDAIPRGVI
+480 
-492 DTKDL
+492 
-497 IYFISVIIIFLA
+497 
-509 LARHYIC
+509 
-516 KNRF
+516 

>member
-74 KSIIGYLPE
+74 KNIIGYLPE

-130 QIGELSKGY
+130 QIGELSKGF

-230 KIGIKGGAT
+230 KIGIKGGET
-239 TNIHEALNDLPGVLH
+239 TDIHEALNDLPGVLH

-279 LCQENNW
+279 PCQKNNW

-298 EDIFRKVTSVF
+298 EDIFRKVTQ
-309 CLPLVVCWFS
+309 
-319 GKNIFSS
+319 N
-326 GQASLSN
+326 
-333 LFNVFYWTLFFLIP
+333 
-347 ALTMKSI
+347 
-354 SEERKDGTFE
+354 E
-364 LLFSKPIKTWQ
+364 
-375 LIMGKFF
+375 
-382 AILLQVVICLALTLP
+382 
-397 YYITIASLG
+397 
-406 NVDHA
+406 
-411 VGFCGYLGLI
+411 
-421 LVCGCYISIGMFAS
+421 
-435 SLTPNTIVAFFITF
+435 
-449 AIEIGFVVL
+449 
-458 FEFIAELWG
+458 
-467 SGFMAALFTYLSI
+467 
-480 GEHFDAIPRGVI
+480 
-492 DTKDL
+492 
-497 IYFISVIIIFLA
+497 
-509 LARHYIC
+509 
-516 KNRF
+516 

>member
-8 LTKSFENQKAVDSI
+8 LTKFFENQKAVDSI
-22 SFKAKRGEI
+22 SFKAKRGEF

-37 NGAGKT
+37 IGAGKT

-49 AGLLTPDFGN
+49 AGLQTPDFGN

-83 RNPLYDEMNVIDFLF
+83 RNPLYDEMNVNDFLL

-112 SRVLDMIRL
+112 SRVLDMIRI

-239 TNIHEALNDLPGVLH
+239 TNIHEALNDLPGVLQ
-254 IEIIHKQNFELQC
+254 IENIHKQNFELQC

-298 EDIFRKVTSVF
+298 EDIFRKVTQ
-309 CLPLVVCWFS
+309 
-319 GKNIFSS
+319 N
-326 GQASLSN
+326 
-333 LFNVFYWTLFFLIP
+333 
-347 ALTMKSI
+347 
-354 SEERKDGTFE
+354 E
-364 LLFSKPIKTWQ
+364 
-375 LIMGKFF
+375 
-382 AILLQVVICLALTLP
+382 
-397 YYITIASLG
+397 
-406 NVDHA
+406 
-411 VGFCGYLGLI
+411 
-421 LVCGCYISIGMFAS
+421 
-435 SLTPNTIVAFFITF
+435 
-449 AIEIGFVVL
+449 
-458 FEFIAELWG
+458 
-467 SGFMAALFTYLSI
+467 
-480 GEHFDAIPRGVI
+480 
-492 DTKDL
+492 
-497 IYFISVIIIFLA
+497 
-509 LARHYIC
+509 
-516 KNRF
+516 